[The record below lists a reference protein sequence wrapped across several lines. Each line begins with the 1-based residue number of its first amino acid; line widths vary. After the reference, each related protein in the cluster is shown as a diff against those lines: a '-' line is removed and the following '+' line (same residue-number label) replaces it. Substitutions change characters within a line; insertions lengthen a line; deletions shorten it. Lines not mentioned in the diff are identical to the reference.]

1 MTNTAEAPKPPEPNK
16 AMRADDVIS
25 FYNQMVEND
34 IDIWVDGGWGV
45 DALLEKQ
52 TRPHGDLDIAVQE
65 KDVQKMRELL
75 AAKGYKQVPS
85 DEERAWNFV
94 LSDGNGHEIDVHV
107 ILIDETGNGIYG
119 PKENGEMYPASSL
132 TGRGVIDGK
141 SVRCISAGD
150 MVKFHSGYELDEDD
164 YHDVS
169 ALCSKFGIPLP
180 AEYEK
185 FKQQ

>member
-1 MTNTAEAPKPPEPNK
+1 MTNPTEAPKPPEPNR
-16 AMRADDVIS
+16 AMVVNDVMT

-52 TRPHGDLDIAVQE
+52 TRPHSDLDIAVQE

-75 AAKGYKQVPS
+75 AAKGYKEVPS
-85 DEERAWNFV
+85 KDEKAWNFV

-107 ILIDETGNGIYG
+107 ISIDENGNGIYG
-119 PKENGEMYPASSL
+119 PKENDEMYPASSL
-132 TGRGVIDGK
+132 TGQGKIDGK
-141 SVRCISAGD
+141 SVRCISAED
-150 MVKFHSGYELDEDD
+150 MVKFHSGYELDGND
-164 YHDVS
+164 YHDVKL
-169 ALCSKFGIPLP
+169 LCEKFGIDLP
-180 AEYEK
+180 VEYER